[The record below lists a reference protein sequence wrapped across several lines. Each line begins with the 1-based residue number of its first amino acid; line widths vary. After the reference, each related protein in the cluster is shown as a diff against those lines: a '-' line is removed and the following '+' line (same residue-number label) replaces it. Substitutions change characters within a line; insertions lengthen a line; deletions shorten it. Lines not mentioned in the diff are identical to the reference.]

1 MAGGDMNT
9 DLQNVWCLNDSGI
22 WMSDVWY
29 LGPHCKTFLMP
40 EIFCLAPQSHM
51 STVELSIFFFFA
63 SHGVILHN
71 TTTTKLKNL
80 APFSSLSTSSC
91 QSRNFVRCHVISCRK
106 PVLNWFLKHSFQS
119 LTNRFHKSLAESF
132 NFFSL
137 IAAYRITTQ
146 V

>member
-9 DLQNVWCLNDSGI
+9 DLQNLWCLNDSGI
-22 WMSDVWY
+22 WMSDVGY
-29 LGPHCKTFLMP
+29 LGPHCKTFLMQNL
-40 EIFCLAPQSHM
+40 FLSGTAKSH
-51 STVELSIFFFFA
+51 VDGWVFFSFFA

-119 LTNRFHKSLAESF
+119 LTNRFRKSLAKSF